1 MHKIDTNTAVDGSF
15 VDKNAALGVDGTV
28 VDASWLNSVQDEICA
43 VVEEAGLTL
52 NKQNNAQMSDA
63 IGILTKN
70 SMAKTVI
77 SSNSVKQTV
86 SATSHRISEFFELAP
101 GYFIDENIFV
111 NVKTAAS
118 SSGSISVNLR
128 KSGVGSAIY
137 EILSVDSTLT
147 GVNSKRFLQKVG
159 DAVAFGEDYYF
170 AIDINTTAPDNY
182 EFDIEGI
189 VSKN

>member
-1 MHKIDTNTAVDGSF
+1 MHKIDTNTAVEGSF
-15 VDKNAALGVDGTV
+15 VDKNAALGVDGTA
-28 VDASWLNSVQDEICA
+28 VDADWLNSVQDEVCA
-43 VVEEAGLTL
+43 VVEAAGLVL
-52 NKQNNAQMSDA
+52 NKRNNAQMSEA
-63 IGILTKN
+63 IEILTKN

-77 SSNSVKQTV
+77 SSNSVKQTI
-86 SATSHRISEFFELAP
+86 SATSHRISEFFTLAP

-128 KSGVGSAIY
+128 KSGVGLAIY

-147 GVNSKRFLQKVG
+147 GVNGKRFLQKVG
-159 DAVAFGEDYYF
+159 AAVASDDDYYF
-170 AIDINTTAPDNY
+170 SIDITSNAPDAY